1 MEKAKKKCNP
11 LWHYVAKNLWR
22 YLIAAVTMG
31 ISILLDIWFPLITMG
46 IVDNVIIG
54 GNMGMLKNYL
64 ISILIVG
71 FGRAASQYIKE
82 FTCDVTGSIVA
93 SDVRKNLFCHIQTL
107 SRTYFDKNN
116 TGELMARVKDD
127 VDRLWDVFGFVGM
140 LAEEACAYT
149 IGVLVFMVRL
159 NWKLSL
165 IPVAILPIMGV
176 MAIRLEKKLD
186 KVYDEISEQNAVLN
200 TVVQEN
206 LGGVRTVRAFAREDY
221 EIGRASCRE
230 RV

>member
-1 MEKAKKKCNP
+1 
-11 LWHYVAKNLWR
+11 
-22 YLIAAVTMG
+22 
-31 ISILLDIWFPLITMG
+31 
-46 IVDNVIIG
+46 
-54 GNMGMLKNYL
+54 
-64 ISILIVG
+64 
-71 FGRAASQYIKE
+71 
-82 FTCDVTGSIVA
+82 
-93 SDVRKNLFCHIQTL
+93 
-107 SRTYFDKNN
+107 
-116 TGELMARVKDD
+116 MARVKDD

-140 LAEEACAYT
+140 LAVEACAYT

-221 EIGRASCRE
+221 EMEKFA
-230 RV
+230 V